1 MSLSVLDPFV
11 TYVVSLE
18 TLCLHYVSLVDHIID
33 SPSKSQTI
41 KQGGKNKHN
50 ITRYDTNV
58 KCVLILDMV
67 PTGTE
72 ICLEVE
78 IPYVGPNDGER

>member
-1 MSLSVLDPFV
+1 MSNWLI
-11 TYVVSLE
+11 
-18 TLCLHYVSLVDHIID
+18 TLWAV
-33 SPSKSQTI
+33 PQSQNHQT
-41 KQGGKNKHN
+41 GREEHN
-50 ITRYDTNV
+50 ITRYATNV

-67 PTGTE
+67 PAE

>member
-1 MSLSVLDPFV
+1 MSFQLITLWDVTLS
-11 TYVVSLE
+11 
-18 TLCLHYVSLVDHIID
+18 H
-33 SPSKSQTI
+33 KTI

>member
-18 TLCLHYVSLVDHIID
+18 TLCLHYVFSVDHIMG

-41 KQGGKNKHN
+41 KQGGKN
-50 ITRYDTNV
+50 IISLDMSQMSM
-58 KCVLILDMV
+58 ILDMV
-67 PTGTE
+67 PTE
-72 ICLEVE
+72 ICLEVV